1 MKSRQRIL
9 ACGLFAMFA
18 AGGCGDDDSRNP
30 SGGGVV
36 TGLPRTDKLS
46 SLSDADSMQTCSKT
60 TTALN
65 SLLTKPE
72 IKRLTC
78 DGVAVESIVEDAQGN
93 VDSSD
98 IPMCKK
104 LSSECL
110 SSAEIKDGDLVLEL
124 ADEEDCEDTTT
135 EDMFGECEATVADY
149 ENCMSRVMKELRIRF
164 LSLTCDVLTDVSK
177 IDETLNGDV
186 DVSGAPECQAI
197 KTKCPEI
204 DLIIEASAD
213 G

>member
-18 AGGCGDDDSRNP
+18 AGGCGDDDNGSAG
-30 SGGGVV
+30 GGGVV
-36 TGLPRTDKLS
+36 TGLPRSDKLS
-46 SLSDADSMQTCSKT
+46 SLSDQDSMQACTKT

-78 DGVAVESIVEDAQGN
+78 DGVAVESIVEDAQGD

-104 LSSECL
+104 LSSECQ
-110 SSAEIKDGDLVLEL
+110 SSGEIKDEDLVLEL
-124 ADEEDCEDTTT
+124 ADEADCDGTKT

-149 ENCMSRVMKELRIRF
+149 ESCMSRVMKELRTRF
-164 LSLTCDVLTDVSK
+164 LSLTCDVLSDVSK

-186 DVSGAPECQAI
+186 DVSDAPECQAI
-197 KTKCPEI
+197 KTKCPDV
-204 DLIIEASAD
+204 DLVIEASAE